1 MLTYKTLEMKESE
14 ASADAEDGT
23 KKPVIITLHK
33 IESMKKIIKSHHA
46 ALDLDKE
53 FIMNSV
59 TSADFNFEEEVELV
73 DNKKVAGKKR
83 KLKNK

>member
-14 ASADAEDGT
+14 ASADAEDGA
-23 KKPVIITLHK
+23 KKPVTITLHK
-33 IESMKKIIKSHHA
+33 IESMKKIIKSHRA
-46 ALDLDKE
+46 ALDFDKE

-83 KLKNK
+83 KHKNK